1 VMQDCLQQRMLVNIC
16 LEESD
21 SLNLRPFK
29 TSNIM
34 LTMPRSDESIINNA
48 LNDVSHLLSN
58 VGNLKSAPPGSKER
72 KGFTKFSKLFCDS
85 IIFWGMYNFADETTK
100 GTAIGKYIAEL
111 RDAFN
116 HTDLVVESVKLMDAR
131 QVKMDDNYFSARMAK
146 RHRRLFVGKEYQ
158 QGFIAIKVS
167 LDFSRAKV
175 VVPILTN
182 ILPLLNE
189 SGIALHDIDFA
200 YDCKYIT
207 TRLHVERLLKEGNT
221 TEIVDD
227 VAKVGHHCISW
238 RSLEEDTKN
247 IRYKVY
253 NKFVQILESAEVRKS
268 LGSRL
273 EDLVEK
279 ETAFGRRV
287 KKYKKH
293 GYSRIELSFYGS
305 SLRSLQSYQ
314 DEMEETKNFLK
325 ECRTFKCS
333 FETQWQERAKCITS
347 MAAVYFPHEKVFA
360 YCHWWNSVTSK
371 KYGYMWKEF
380 KKPKL
385 IPLLLA
391 NFSFNDRPIYFV
403 EGHLDEK
410 DKVVLGEIRTFKRE
424 PGCTAITLVAGS
436 QKGMFPSRDAS
447 HNGIHEFS
455 KVGIV
460 EVDNISIAWPK
471 RVHNKNS
478 VPLADIFEYDDDTV
492 DTDVLHLNTIHV
504 SMYTADHQVL
514 EPNTEYTIVAAGLK
528 DFRGARRWHFIT
540 ECGVKVRAGKS
551 LEKIWRPW
559 RVDHLEGPQRIGS
572 VEGVP
577 IMTFRAVRKVRSQG
591 KDFMKCERA

>member
-1 VMQDCLQQRMLVNIC
+1 MSPTK
-16 LEESD
+16 ES
-21 SLNLRPFK
+21 L
-29 TSNIM
+29 
-34 LTMPRSDESIINNA
+34 INKAINEI
-48 LNDVSHLLSN
+48 SHLLSN
-58 VGNLKSAPPGSKER
+58 VGNLQSAPFGSVER

-85 IIFWGMYNFADETTK
+85 IIFWGIYNFADDTTK

-116 HTDLVVESVKLMDAR
+116 HTDLNVESVKLVDAR
-131 QVKMDDNYFSARMAK
+131 QVKMDDNYFSPRMVK
-146 RHRRLFVGKEYQ
+146 RHRKLFVGKEYQ

-167 LDFSRAKV
+167 LDFSRAKI
-175 VVPILTN
+175 VVPILAN
-182 ILPLLNE
+182 MLSSLNE

-200 YDCKYIT
+200 YDCTRIT
-207 TRLHVERLLKEGNT
+207 TRLHVERLLKQTKT
-221 TEIVDD
+221 TKIVDD
-227 VAKVGHHCISW
+227 VGRVGHHCISW
-238 RSLEEDTKN
+238 RGRKGDTKN

-293 GYSRIELSFYGS
+293 GYSRIELTFEGS

-314 DEMEETKNFLK
+314 DEMDKTKNLLK
-325 ECRTFKCS
+325 KCKTFKCS
-333 FETQWQERAKCITS
+333 FEMQWEERAKCITS
-347 MAAVYFPHEKVFA
+347 MVAVHFPHEKLFA

-371 KYGYMWKEF
+371 KYGYMWQNF
-380 KKPKL
+380 KNPEL
-385 IPLLLA
+385 ITLLLA
-391 NFSFNDRPIYFV
+391 NYSFNDRPIYFV
-403 EGHLDEK
+403 EGHVEEVNGKEK
-410 DKVVLGEIRTFKRE
+410 VILGEIRTFKRE

-447 HNGIHEFS
+447 SNVIRKFS

-471 RVHNKNS
+471 RVHNRYS
-478 VPLADIFEYDDDTV
+478 APLADIFEYDEDTV
-492 DTDVLHLNTIHV
+492 DTNVLHLKTIHV
-504 SMYTADHQVL
+504 SMYTAADRIL
-514 EPNTEYTIVAAGLK
+514 KPDEEYTIVAAGLK
-528 DFRGARRWHFIT
+528 EFRSEHRWHFIT
-540 ECGVKVRAGKS
+540 ACGIKVRAGKS
-551 LEKIWRPW
+551 LAKIWTPW
-559 RVDHLEGPQRIGS
+559 RVEHLQGLQRIGR

-577 IMTFRAVRKVRSQG
+577 LMTFRAVKKVRIHG
-591 KDFMKCERA
+591 EDDMKCERV